1 MFFLPQDFQGQHYFQ
16 SLWMKDIGLDW
27 VEMKGKGLESVDAEN
42 SIKQASTLIQH
53 FREETFLF
61 SDREGDYLG
70 VFVYKIFPVLT
81 CKTHV

>member
-42 SIKQASTLIQH
+42 LYQTGIILDPTFQR
-53 FREETFLF
+53 REIL
-61 SDREGDYLG
+61 
-70 VFVYKIFPVLT
+70 VLR
-81 CKTHV
+81 